1 MEAIQTADAL
11 LDDVGNDGKKKK
23 KKKDGTG
30 KSKKEKGADGADGKK
45 KKKKAQKPTAADDV
59 PAKADDGAEED
70 GGNTAKAEGEEV
82 SEAVQETAELAV
94 EKPLKLKGSI
104 GEGSNHSNFS
114 HQSSVKILG
123 IQRKPRKATSSK

>member
-1 MEAIQTADAL
+1 MEAIHTADAL

-70 GGNTAKAEGEEV
+70 GGNTAKAEGEEG
-82 SEAVQETAELAV
+82 SEAQARAGGRPSGLALS
-94 EKPLKLKGSI
+94 PPGHPGPYLI
-104 GEGSNHSNFS
+104 T
-114 HQSSVKILG
+114 I
-123 IQRKPRKATSSK
+123 PRRH